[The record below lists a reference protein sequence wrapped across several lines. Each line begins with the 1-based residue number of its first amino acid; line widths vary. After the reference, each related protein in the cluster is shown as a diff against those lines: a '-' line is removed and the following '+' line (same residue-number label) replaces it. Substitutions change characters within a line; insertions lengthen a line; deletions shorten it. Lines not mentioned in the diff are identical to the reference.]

1 MVATMAPDAGPEWGG
16 VFWVENL
23 SQAHLTISTPV
34 TRDGRLLAVISSVV
48 SVQALSHFVDD
59 FTLQTGLRHA
69 FVLYGRDR
77 VLAHPALIDNVVGLG
92 PEKQLTGLAAVVD
105 HQLATTGHNDR
116 ESQEHR

>member
-1 MVATMAPDAGPEWGG
+1 MRISDWSPD
-16 VFWVENL
+16 VCSSDL
-23 SQAHLTISTPV
+23 
-34 TRDGRLLAVISSVV
+34 RLLAVISSVV

-92 PEKQLTGLAAVVD
+92 PEKPLPGLAEVGD
-105 HQLATTGHNDR
+105 PLLATIWNEDR
-116 ESQEHR
+116 EPLEQLKDFGGSLLGHRRNVDEIGREHV